1 VIEVKKMTQTTL
13 NVRMDAGLKKAL
25 EKFCSD
31 VGMNT
36 SVAVNMFAKA
46 VVRDQRLP
54 FEVAARPYNLTK
66 EELKR
71 RIDNLESGG
80 GKVHEI
86 VESE

>member
-1 VIEVKKMTQTTL
+1 
-13 NVRMDAGLKKAL
+13 MDADLKKAL

-31 VGMNT
+31 VGMNS
-36 SVAVNMFAKA
+36 SVAVNMFAKT

-54 FEVAARPYNLTK
+54 FEITARPYFLTK

-80 GKVHEI
+80 GKAHDI
-86 VESE
+86 VEAELS

>member
-1 VIEVKKMTQTTL
+1 MAQTTL
-13 NVRMDAGLKKAL
+13 NVRMDADLKKAL

-54 FEVAARPYNLTK
+54 FEVTVRPYTLTK

-71 RIDNLESGG
+71 RIDNLENGG
-80 GKVHEI
+80 GTVHDI
-86 VESE
+86 VEAE